1 MPLSLWKGK
10 GDLVALG
17 SEHLSLNYQPQVISI
32 FIHIFPMH
40 IWTENNLCELLERW
54 NNVNGNRTHFCFLS
68 YNLGLFVEPLSP
80 KNRDQIPTAGVCSTT
95 ALSVWNRRHQTLKTL
110 TEDKECPEWTLAPT
124 CWSLGQIET
133 VSMVNFRAAWLL
145 AGDELTSI
153 PTAETLILSLL
164 CDFTLA
170 PALPMLLL
178 PEFPGLFF
186 SDNGLILEVRYW
198 SVNTL
203 STTRNVLFTR
213 LTVLSTPASPLE
225 KLTLRDCCKDKEKI
239 QEGTPYSC

>member
-95 ALSVWNRRHQTLKTL
+95 ALSVSLKQAASDPENSDRGQGVSRMDFGTNLLVAWSDWDSQHGKLSGSLASCRRRADQHPHSWNTHPLSPL
-110 TEDKECPEWTLAPT
+110 WLHPGSCASHVASSWISWTFLQ
-124 CWSLGQIET
+124 WQWVDSGGQILI
-133 VSMVNFRAAWLL
+133 SQHPVN
-145 AGDELTSI
+145 
-153 PTAETLILSLL
+153 
-164 CDFTLA
+164 
-170 PALPMLLL
+170 
-178 PEFPGLFF
+178 
-186 SDNGLILEVRYW
+186 N
-198 SVNTL
+198 
-203 STTRNVLFTR
+203 
-213 LTVLSTPASPLE
+213 
-225 KLTLRDCCKDKEKI
+225 
-239 QEGTPYSC
+239 